1 MIKDFT
7 FHDLRHTFAPHL
19 VMSGVDLTTVKE
31 LLGHKTLTM
40 TLRYAHLAPSHKV
53 KALGI
58 LDSSLNDIAPTAQR
72 RGCNPCLR
80 ITTP

>member
-1 MIKDFT
+1 MT
-7 FHDLRHTFAPHL
+7 GRNLRHTFASHL

-53 KALGI
+53 KAAGM
-58 LDSSLNDIAPTAQR
+58 LDEAVN
-72 RGCNPCLR
+72 GR
-80 ITTP
+80 INYIKTI

>member
-1 MIKDFT
+1 M
-7 FHDLRHTFAPHL
+7 A
-19 VMSGVDLTTVKE
+19 GVDLTTIQE

-58 LDSSLNDIAPTAQR
+58 LDDALNEKINYTKTIQFEKTKGSAI
-72 RGCNPCLR
+72 C
-80 ITTP
+80 